1 MMGIDTSLFEA
12 ARVDGAGEWQCFRSI
27 TLPNL
32 KSSLYTITVL
42 SFLNSFKVFRE
53 AYLVAGDYPHESIYM
68 MQHLFNNWFR
78 TFSFDKMAAAA
89 VLESIVLLGLILL
102 LQKSWDSE
110 EKY

>member
-1 MMGIDTSLFEA
+1 M
-12 ARVDGAGEWQCFRSI
+12 
-27 TLPNL
+27 
-32 KSSLYTITVL
+32 
-42 SFLNSFKVFRE
+42 
-53 AYLVAGDYPHESIYM
+53 AGDYPHESIYM